1 MWRGEENLCEERTA
15 SGRVLV
21 TVRDRKGETRD
32 GERTGK
38 EKAGASEDSERDIA
52 PPGEANDLKAE
63 RRLTAG

>member
-1 MWRGEENLCEERTA
+1 MESAQR
-15 SGRVLV
+15 
-21 TVRDRKGETRD
+21 
-32 GERTGK
+32 